1 MAKTHLMTVILAAG
15 KGTRMVSDL
24 PKVCHA
30 LGGRPM
36 LAYVLDVARKL
47 ESVKIVTV
55 IGPDMPVVESIV
67 DEFSKTHDLKI
78 ETVIQKTQQGTGHAL
93 MTAQDHLKGFE
104 GNVLVL
110 FGDTPLITHSTLEK
124 LVSFKN
130 AASETTIILMGIR
143 PEDPLCY
150 GRISLKPGGDV
161 EAIIEHAD
169 ATTEQLQNPLCNSGV
184 MLIDG
189 KALLGLLAKLTCN
202 NANKEY
208 YLTDLVSI
216 ANLQGLRVEFVEAQ
230 ADELAGINTRQDL
243 AAAEKILQNHWR
255 QQAMAKGA
263 TLIDP
268 ETVFFSYD
276 TQLGRDVK
284 IEPNVIFGPGVC
296 VRNQVTIRA
305 FCRIEGALIEDNA
318 IVGPFAH
325 LRPETHIGQK
335 VRIGNFVEVKKSK
348 IREGAKVNHLS
359 YIGDCDMGART
370 NIGAG
375 TITCNYDGF
384 QKFQTVIGEQVS
396 IGANTSLIAPVEI
409 GNKAVI
415 GAGSVVT
422 RKVSPD
428 SLAYSRAPQQELIGG
443 GARYRRK
450 HSKLKIIPK
459 KV

>member
-1 MAKTHLMTVILAAG
+1 MPKTQLMTVILAAG
-15 KGTRMVSDL
+15 KGTRMVSDI

-36 LAYVLDVARKL
+36 LAYVLDAARQL

-55 IGPDMPVVESIV
+55 IGPEMPEVESVVE
-67 DEFSKTHDLKI
+67 EFSTTYDLKVK
-78 ETVIQKTQQGTGHAL
+78 TVIQEAQQGTGHAL
-93 MTAQDHLKGFE
+93 MATRQHLENFSGA
-104 GNVLVL
+104 VLVL

-124 LVSFKN
+124 LINLKN
-130 AASETTIILMGIR
+130 LAPAPTIVLMGIR
-143 PEDPLCY
+143 PDDPLRY
-150 GRISLKPGGDV
+150 GRIVLDANGDV

-169 ATTEQLQNPLCNSGV
+169 ATAEQLKNPLCNSGA

-189 KALLGLLAKLTCN
+189 KALLGLLAQLTCD
-202 NANKEY
+202 NANNEY
-208 YLTDLVSI
+208 YLTDLVKI
-216 ANLQGLRVEFVEAQ
+216 ANLQGLRVALVEAQ

-243 AAAEKILQNHWR
+243 AAAEKILQNRWR
-255 QQAMAKGA
+255 GQAMAKGA

-284 IEPNVIFGPGVC
+284 IEPNVIFGPGVL
-296 VRNQVTIRA
+296 VHNQVIIRA

-359 YIGDCDMGART
+359 YIGDCDVGART

-384 QKFQTVIGEQVS
+384 QKFRTVIGEQVS

-415 GAGSVVT
+415 GAGSVIT
-422 RKVSPD
+422 RKVASD
-428 SLAYSRAPQQELIGG
+428 SLAYSRAPQQELVGG